1 MAAIGC
7 TAVQEGSVYLAS
19 ATGNATAYSY
29 SSHNILCHTGR
40 CLLQELQ
47 AAVLDARSEAAA
59 LCELMEPEEK
69 QALLTALQALPTA
82 QLEAAVAFVAARH
95 PGLQQQQHM
104 AEDGQVRCW
113 EGYRWMQQSCCVVT
127 TSWLGKQ
134 GETSSSCIVMHRPCM
149 KGRVLL
155 MQLYLPCLLPCPRLE
170 AQCGASPRYS
180 WCWGTMTPYCS
191 GSCNI

>member
-1 MAAIGC
+1 MTPWC
-7 TAVQEGSVYLAS
+7 L
-19 ATGNATAYSY
+19 
-29 SSHNILCHTGR
+29 TGR

-59 LCELMEPEEK
+59 LCELVEPEEK

-113 EGYRWMQQSCCVVT
+113 EGYRWV
-127 TSWLGKQ
+127 
-134 GETSSSCIVMHRPCM
+134 
-149 KGRVLL
+149 
-155 MQLYLPCLLPCPRLE
+155 
-170 AQCGASPRYS
+170 
-180 WCWGTMTPYCS
+180 
-191 GSCNI
+191 